1 MIEIIFKIREI
12 ILKPEQKFKVKA
24 IIKIKHMG
32 ILQRYIEESMEET
45 SRGLVIPF
53 YRQNVV

>member
-1 MIEIIFKIREI
+1 MIKI
-12 ILKPEQKFKVKA
+12 ILKPEQKLKVKS

-32 ILQRYIEESMEET
+32 ILHRYIEESMEET

>member
-1 MIEIIFKIREI
+1 MIEI

-32 ILQRYIEESMEET
+32 ILHRYIEESMEET
-45 SRGLVIPF
+45 SRGLVMFISF

>member
-1 MIEIIFKIREI
+1 MIEI

-24 IIKIKHMG
+24 IITIKHMG